1 MKTMNLQKIG
11 ILILLCF
18 LNQLKAEEKGHYH
31 NLTKALQN
39 PMDVRTLD
47 LRDNQLTNFP
57 KEIENLKELRE
68 LYLSDNQLTT
78 IPKEIGNLQ
87 KLQALYLKNNKL
99 TTLPNEIGKLQ
110 KLHTLNLYDIPAL
123 KSQEKKI
130 QKLIPKASINFID
143 IKR

>member
-1 MKTMNLQKIG
+1 MFFEPLQAK
-11 ILILLCF
+11 
-18 LNQLKAEEKGHYH
+18 EKGHYH

-57 KEIENLKELRE
+57 KEI
-68 LYLSDNQLTT
+68 
-78 IPKEIGNLQ
+78 
-87 KLQALYLKNNKL
+87 
-99 TTLPNEIGKLQ
+99 GKLQ

-130 QKLIPKASINFID
+130 QKLIPKASIDFID

>member
-18 LNQLKAEEKGHYH
+18 LNQLQAKEKGHYH

-57 KEIENLKELRE
+57 KEIGNLKELRE
-68 LYLSDNQLTT
+68 LYLSDNQLKT

-99 TTLPNEIGKLQ
+99 ITLPNEIGKLQ
-110 KLHTLNLYDIPAL
+110 KLHTLNSYDIPAL

-130 QKLIPKASINFID
+130 QKLIPKASIDFID